1 MKKFLLNTA
10 DFTKS
15 KILLRVICFFYLEY
29 TNQYLKFLSRKYGIK
44 RFEGFDQNIEIAFL
58 GSGGSINKI
67 SNTRWEKIE
76 QKITIGPN
84 GWMFSEKRAD
94 YYTLEGRNGVIQEP
108 FLTEF
113 KTVLSNESV
122 KFNGT
127 TILIHVSAVKSI
139 ETLRAA
145 SASSVDF
152 LLYGHVKPLTLSKDR
167 LAATLR
173 EMLILCRF
181 ERYQGI
187 AIGKGATLERVISL
201 SITSEAKGLLLA
213 GVDLYN
219 RATFYEKNKGLVSR
233 LGINVGDLKKGVHK
247 TNDPAM
253 KRFTITEMILAF
265 KIASGRSNDFM
276 KIESSKS
283 ALARLLPK
291 WN

>member
-1 MKKFLLNTA
+1 MKKLLLNAT

-44 RFEGFDQNIEIAFL
+44 RFEGFEQNIEIAFL

-67 SNTRWEKIE
+67 SNSRWAKID
-76 QKITIGPN
+76 KKTTVGPN

-108 FLTEF
+108 FLSEF
-113 KTVLSNESV
+113 KSVLSNEPL
-122 KFNGT
+122 KFKGAS
-127 TILIHVSAVKSI
+127 ILIHVSAVKSI
-139 ETLRAA
+139 EDLRAA
-145 SASSVDF
+145 CSSDVEF
-152 LLYGHVKPLTLSKDR
+152 LLYGHVKPLTLSRER
-167 LAATLR
+167 LSATLR
-173 EMLILCRF
+173 EMLILCRL
-181 ERYQGI
+181 ERYRGI

-201 SITSEAKGLLLA
+201 SIASEAKDLLLA

-219 RATFYEKNKGLVSR
+219 RATFYEKNKSLVTR
-233 LGINVGDLKKGVHK
+233 LGINVEDLKQGVHK
-247 TNDPAM
+247 TNDPAI

-265 KIASGRSNDFM
+265 KIANGRSDDFM
-276 KIESSKS
+276 KIESSES
-283 ALARLLPK
+283 ALAGLLPK